1 MTVVTLNTCPQWPQ
15 EAHQRAV
22 REPRST
28 NDEHRGK
35 KIVVRATNVSLRRS
49 NGVHYETI
57 GHWCPVCGFQLRD
70 RGKRLLVEALKGLM
84 GVRTGTC
91 L

>member
-1 MTVVTLNTCPQWPQ
+1 MPPVASGSPSESRKGTTVY
-15 EAHQRAV
+15 H
-22 REPRST
+22 
-28 NDEHRGK
+28 DEHRGK

-57 GHWCPVCGFQLRD
+57 GHWCPVCGFQLSD